1 MRERRTDVT
10 TGDIISS
17 DNILGTLREDLE
29 NKNNKRDHKRKDIM
43 RVYRGIKKFN
53 LNLSQTYIEI
63 LEDNEYYDVTIEVG
77 GSKCKNNSC
86 TYDYSMSSLFIFT
99 ENFNFKQKRIID
111 VLAHIKL
118 SNNISPETFQI
129 ILR

>member
-53 LNLSQTYIEI
+53 VCSIT
-63 LEDNEYYDVTIEVG
+63 
-77 GSKCKNNSC
+77 K
-86 TYDYSMSSLFIFT
+86 
-99 ENFNFKQKRIID
+99 II
-111 VLAHIKL
+111 
-118 SNNISPETFQI
+118 
-129 ILR
+129 